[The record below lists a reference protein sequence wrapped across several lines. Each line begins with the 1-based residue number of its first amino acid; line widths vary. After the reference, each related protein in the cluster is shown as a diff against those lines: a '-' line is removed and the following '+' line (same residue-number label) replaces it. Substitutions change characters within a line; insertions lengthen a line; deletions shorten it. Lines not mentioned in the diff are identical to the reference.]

1 MALTTQAME
10 QAHRPVFRTKQQLAH
25 DLTKCYF
32 TDRRNPRLVDRMLE
46 HTHGSEGALLP
57 KPLREGRLDF
67 WRDAVPPFVVDD
79 IQQTALGPDL
89 YTLTYQVGLNYST
102 ERSWGWPH
110 RVTCTYDN
118 KVKAQAL
125 ARIPR
130 KYPQKGFKLHVLDW
144 GMPRVNG
151 YGEPESLMDF
161 TAKAE
166 ASVLTPS
173 ITASSGNVATD
184 ARVATMQKRSKNLLA
199 TSKSDTSLGGGTM
212 DATGLSFDAQ
222 SPDLT
227 VGLSPNMHERVRA
240 EMMGTLN
247 HRNWSVKPSLDMQLQ
262 MAKKDH
268 SEAGD
273 DEDRYLS
280 TSSSLPSLGTA
291 CVYDKGWNT
300 VVGWGSHRQKAL
312 QLSHG
317 NRQPTDQQRPRK
329 RQTQGLRTLY
339 PFVYA

>member
-1 MALTTQAME
+1 
-10 QAHRPVFRTKQQLAH
+10 
-25 DLTKCYF
+25 
-32 TDRRNPRLVDRMLE
+32 
-46 HTHGSEGALLP
+46 
-57 KPLREGRLDF
+57 
-67 WRDAVPPFVVDD
+67 
-79 IQQTALGPDL
+79 
-89 YTLTYQVGLNYST
+89 
-102 ERSWGWPH
+102 
-110 RVTCTYDN
+110 VTSTYDN

-125 ARIPR
+125 VRIPR

-166 ASVLTPS
+166 ASALTSVSAPNS
-173 ITASSGNVATD
+173 RDSVATST
-184 ARVATMQKRSKNLLA
+184 RVASMQKRTKTLLA
-199 TSKSDTSLGGGTM
+199 VNKSEKSLGGSSNEM
-212 DATGLSFDAQ
+212 DMTGLSFDAQ

-227 VGLSPNMHERVRA
+227 VGLSPNQHERVRA

-247 HRNWSVKPSLDMQLQ
+247 HRNWSVRPSLDMQLLL
-262 MAKKDH
+262 AKKEH
-268 SEAGD
+268 SEASD
-273 DEDRYLS
+273 DEDRFLS

-291 CVYDKGWNT
+291 MVYDKGWNT

-317 NRQPTDQQRPRK
+317 NRQPTDQQRPKK